1 MGSVAVGPAIDDE
14 EYDSFDGDDLAS
26 RYSQDGGGN
35 NGDWLSS
42 CNFNIIPQL
51 DYCYHPPPHRDHR
64 HMQNEEDTREMEEER
79 SEPENNRGNE
89 RRSHRDGREE
99 RRDTDRRRDERRRG
113 DDRDDRR
120 EPRRSRGDR
129 L

>member
-1 MGSVAVGPAIDDE
+1 MA
-14 EYDSFDGDDLAS
+14 LAS

-79 SEPENNRGNE
+79 ASEPENNRGNE